1 MGPVRMKKL
10 IRRRL
15 LILIPMV
22 WLVATLTFIVVAAA
36 PGSYAD
42 TIDHPG
48 LTADQREALRA
59 RYGLDQPIHRQ
70 YLTWLGS
77 LATGD
82 LGTSFV
88 TKEPVARLMARALP
102 PTLLLGAAALLLD
115 FVLGVL
121 VAVMAA
127 RRPHGWFDR
136 ISTVLSLGI
145 AGLPSFWVAGLVVL
159 VFALL
164 LGWFP
169 ASHMRSVGAEGLSPI
184 ASLVDLVRHLVLPA
198 ACLGLVG
205 AAGTARYLRSTLLDI
220 RGERYILAAR
230 ARGLSER
237 RVLWVHTLRPALLP
251 VVTLLGLSLP
261 FLVSGSVVIETVFSW
276 PGVGLALLQA
286 AHARDIPVIMGI
298 TLIGAIAVL
307 VGSLIADV
315 LYAVVDPRA
324 REESS

>member
-1 MGPVRMKKL
+1 MRSL
-10 IRRRL
+10 ITRRL
-15 LILIPMV
+15 LLLIPMV

-42 TIDHPG
+42 TVDHPG

-59 RYGLDQPIHRQ
+59 RYGLDQPVHRQ
-70 YLTWLGS
+70 YLTWLRS
-77 LATGD
+77 VVTGD

-88 TKEPVARLMARALP
+88 TKEPVGRLLARALP

-115 FVLGVL
+115 FFLGVS
-121 VAVMAA
+121 VAVTAA
-127 RRPHGWFDR
+127 RRPRGWFDR
-136 ISTVLSLGI
+136 ISTVVSLGI
-145 AGLPSFWVAGLVVL
+145 AGLPSFWIAGLTIL

-169 ASHMRSVGAEGLSPI
+169 ASHMHSVGADSLSPLGF
-184 ASLVDLVRHLVLPA
+184 LVDLLHHLLLPA

-205 AAGTARYLRSTLLDI
+205 AAGTARYLRATLLDI

-230 ARGLSER
+230 ARGLSDR

-298 TLIGAIAVL
+298 TLIGAVAVL
-307 VGSLIADV
+307 IGSLVADV
-315 LYAVVDPRA
+315 LYAVIDPRA
-324 REESS
+324 REDSA

>member
-1 MGPVRMKKL
+1 MKKL
-10 IRRRL
+10 IARRL
-15 LILIPMV
+15 LLLIPMV
-22 WLVATLTFIVVAAA
+22 WLVATLTFVVVAAA

-42 TIDHPG
+42 SIDHPG
-48 LTADQREALRA
+48 LTAEQREALRA
-59 RYGLDQPIHRQ
+59 RFGLDQPVFRQ

-77 LATGD
+77 VLTGD

-88 TKEPVARLMARALP
+88 TREPVGRLLARTLP

-115 FVLGVL
+115 FILGVW
-121 VAVMAA
+121 VAVTAA
-127 RRPHGWFDR
+127 RRPRGWFDR
-136 ISTVLSLGI
+136 ISTVFGLGI
-145 AGLPSFWVAGLVVL
+145 AGLPSFWLAGLAVL

-169 ASHMRSVGAEGLSPI
+169 ASHMRSVGADALPPLARLG
-184 ASLVDLVRHLVLPA
+184 DLFHHLVLPA

-205 AAGTARYLRSTLLDI
+205 AAGTARYLRSTLIDI

-230 ARGLSER
+230 ARGLSEH

-251 VVTLLGLSLP
+251 VVTLVGLSLP

-286 AHARDIPVIMGI
+286 AHARDVPVIMGI

-307 VGSLIADV
+307 LGSLVADV

-324 REESS
+324 REGGR

>member
-1 MGPVRMKKL
+1 M
-10 IRRRL
+10 RRL
-15 LILIPMV
+15 IALRLLLLIPMV

-42 TIDHPG
+42 TVVHPG
-48 LTADQREALRA
+48 LTADQREALRV
-59 RYGLDQPIHRQ
+59 RYGLDQPVHHQ
-70 YLTWLGS
+70 YLAWLGS
-77 LATGD
+77 VVTGD

-88 TKEPVARLMARALP
+88 TKEPVGRLLARTLP

-115 FVLGVL
+115 FIIGIW
-121 VAVMAA
+121 VAVTAA
-127 RRPHGWFDR
+127 RRPRGWFDR
-136 ISTVLSLGI
+136 ISSVLSLGA
-145 AGLPSFWVAGLVVL
+145 AGLPSFWVAGLAVL
-159 VFALL
+159 FFALL

-169 ASHMRSVGAEGLSPI
+169 ASHMHRVGADALGPL
-184 ASLVDLVRHLVLPA
+184 ASLSDLLHHLLLPA

-220 RGERYILAAR
+220 RGERFILAAR

-286 AHARDIPVIMGI
+286 AHARDVPVIMGI
-298 TLIGAIAVL
+298 TLMGAVAVL
-307 VGSLIADV
+307 VGSLVADV

-324 REESS
+324 RKERP

>member
-1 MGPVRMKKL
+1 MRSL
-10 IRRRL
+10 ITRRL
-15 LILIPMV
+15 LLLIPMV

-42 TIDHPG
+42 TVDHPG

-59 RYGLDQPIHRQ
+59 RYGLDQPVHRQ
-70 YLTWLGS
+70 YLTWLRS
-77 LATGD
+77 VVTGD

-88 TKEPVARLMARALP
+88 TKEPVGRLLARALP

-115 FVLGVL
+115 FFLGVI
-121 VAVMAA
+121 VAVTAA
-127 RRPHGWFDR
+127 RRPRGWFDR
-136 ISTVLSLGI
+136 ISTVVSLGI
-145 AGLPSFWVAGLVVL
+145 AGLPSFWIAGLTIL
-159 VFALL
+159 VFALV

-169 ASHMRSVGAEGLSPI
+169 ASHMHSVGADSLSPLGF
-184 ASLVDLVRHLVLPA
+184 LVDLLHHLLLPA

-205 AAGTARYLRSTLLDI
+205 AAGTARYLRATLLDI

-230 ARGLSER
+230 ARGLSDR

-298 TLIGAIAVL
+298 TLIGAVAVL
-307 VGSLIADV
+307 IGSLVADV
-315 LYAVVDPRA
+315 LYAVIDPRA
-324 REESS
+324 REDSA

>member
-1 MGPVRMKKL
+1 MRGL
-10 IRRRL
+10 IARRL
-15 LILIPMV
+15 MLLIPMI
-22 WLVATLTFIVVAAA
+22 WLVATLTFVVVAAA

-42 TIDHPG
+42 TVDHPG
-48 LTADQREALRA
+48 LTVEQRESLRA
-59 RYGLDQPIHRQ
+59 RYGLDQPVYRQ

-77 LATGD
+77 VVTGD

-88 TKEPVARLMARALP
+88 TKEPVGRLLARALP
-102 PTLLLGAAALLLD
+102 PTLLLGTAALLLD
-115 FVLGVL
+115 FILGIL
-121 VAVMAA
+121 IAVGAA
-127 RRPHGWFDR
+127 RRPRGWFDR
-136 ISTVLSLGI
+136 VSTVLGLVI
-145 AGLPSFWVAGLVVL
+145 AGLPSFWVAGLTIL

-169 ASHMRSVGAEGLSPI
+169 ASHMHSVGADALHPL
-184 ASLVDLVRHLVLPA
+184 ASLGDLLRHLVLPA

-220 RGERYILAAR
+220 RGERYIIAAR

-237 RVLWVHTLRPALLP
+237 RILWVHTLRPALLP

-261 FLVSGSVVIETVFSW
+261 FLVSGSVVIESVFSW

-298 TLIGAIAVL
+298 TLMGAVAVL
-307 VGSLIADV
+307 IGSLVADV

-324 REESS
+324 REDAA

>member
-1 MGPVRMKKL
+1 MKNM
-10 IRRRL
+10 IVRRL
-15 LILIPMV
+15 LLLIPMV

-42 TIDHPG
+42 TVDHPG
-48 LTADQREALRA
+48 LTAGQREALRA

-88 TKEPVARLMARALP
+88 TKESVVRLMARTLP
-102 PTLLLGAAALLLD
+102 PTILLGATALLLD

-136 ISTVLSLGI
+136 ISTVFSLGI

-169 ASHMRSVGAEGLSPI
+169 ASHMHSVGAEGLSPI
-184 ASLVDLVRHLVLPA
+184 ASLADLVRHLLLPA

-261 FLVSGSVVIETVFSW
+261 FLVSGSVVIETIFSW
-276 PGVGLALLQA
+276 PGMGQVAFNA
-286 AHARDIPVIMGI
+286 ARARDIPLILGAA
-298 TLIGAIAVL
+298 LIGAAAVVLGNL
-307 VGSLIADV
+307 VADL
-315 LYAVVDPRA
+315 LYAVVDPRS
-324 REESS
+324 RGER

>member
-1 MGPVRMKKL
+1 MKRL
-10 IRRRL
+10 ITRRL
-15 LILIPMV
+15 LLLIPMV

-42 TIDHPG
+42 TVDHPG
-48 LTADQREALRA
+48 LTADQREALRV

-70 YLTWLGS
+70 YLAWLGS
-77 LATGD
+77 VVTGD
-82 LGTSFV
+82 LGNSFV
-88 TKEPVARLMARALP
+88 TKEPVGRLLARALP

-115 FVLGVL
+115 FFLGVI
-121 VAVMAA
+121 VAVTAA
-127 RRPHGWFDR
+127 RRPRGWFDR
-136 ISTVLSLGI
+136 ISTVVSLGI
-145 AGLPSFWVAGLVVL
+145 AGLPSFWVAGLTIL

-164 LGWFP
+164 LGGFP
-169 ASHMRSVGAEGLSPI
+169 ASHMHSVGAEALSPL
-184 ASLVDLVRHLVLPA
+184 AYLGDLFRHLLLPA

-205 AAGTARYLRSTLLDI
+205 AAGTARYLRATLLDI

-286 AHARDIPVIMGI
+286 AQARDVPVIMGI
-298 TLIGAIAVL
+298 TLIGAVAVL
-307 VGSLIADV
+307 IGSLVADV
-315 LYAVVDPRA
+315 LYAVIDPRA
-324 REESS
+324 REDVA

>member
-1 MGPVRMKKL
+1 MRSL
-10 IRRRL
+10 ITRRL
-15 LILIPMV
+15 LLLIPMV

-42 TIDHPG
+42 TVDHPG

-59 RYGLDQPIHRQ
+59 RYGLDQPVHRQ
-70 YLTWLGS
+70 YLTWLRS
-77 LATGD
+77 VVTGD

-88 TKEPVARLMARALP
+88 TKEPVGRLLARSLP

-115 FVLGVL
+115 FFLGVI
-121 VAVMAA
+121 VAVTAA
-127 RRPHGWFDR
+127 RRPRGWFDR
-136 ISTVLSLGI
+136 ISTVVSLGI
-145 AGLPSFWVAGLVVL
+145 AGLPSFWIAGLTIL
-159 VFALL
+159 VFALV

-169 ASHMRSVGAEGLSPI
+169 ASHMHSVGADSLSPLGV
-184 ASLVDLVRHLVLPA
+184 LVDLLHHLLLPA

-205 AAGTARYLRSTLLDI
+205 AAGTARYLRATLLDI

-230 ARGLSER
+230 ARGLSDR

-298 TLIGAIAVL
+298 TLIGAVAVL
-307 VGSLIADV
+307 IGSLVADV
-315 LYAVVDPRA
+315 LYAVIDPRA
-324 REESS
+324 REDSA

>member
-1 MGPVRMKKL
+1 MKRL
-10 IRRRL
+10 ITRRL
-15 LILIPMV
+15 LLLIPMV

-42 TIDHPG
+42 TVDHPG

-59 RYGLDQPIHRQ
+59 RYGLDQPVYRQ

-77 LATGD
+77 VVTGD

-88 TKEPVARLMARALP
+88 TKEPVGRLLARALP

-115 FVLGVL
+115 FFLGVI
-121 VAVMAA
+121 VAVTAA
-127 RRPHGWFDR
+127 RRPRGWFDR
-136 ISTVLSLGI
+136 ISTIVSLGI
-145 AGLPSFWVAGLVVL
+145 AGLPSFWIAGLTIL

-169 ASHMRSVGAEGLSPI
+169 VSHMHSVGADSLSPLGF
-184 ASLVDLVRHLVLPA
+184 LVDLLHHLLLPA

-205 AAGTARYLRSTLLDI
+205 AAGTARYLRATLLDI

-230 ARGLSER
+230 ARGLSDR

-298 TLIGAIAVL
+298 TLIGAVAVL
-307 VGSLIADV
+307 IGSLVADA
-315 LYAVVDPRA
+315 LYAVIDPRA
-324 REESS
+324 REDGA